1 MLKYEVITDN
11 VDDFGENEKE
21 YFTDV
26 KKLINYV
33 HEVADGHGYDKYE
46 REDYIGYDLQN
57 AIDFLQGFIGYTVK
71 KREDKVLS
79 ITGNNEAGVNIEGI
93 VDGKLFGQWYEDLED
108 FNNYFDTH
116 LNLNNWAKS
125 VVEAKQI
132 IEEDMQYTD
141 CEDYIYND

>member
-1 MLKYEVITDN
+1 M
-11 VDDFGENEKE
+11 
-21 YFTDV
+21 
-26 KKLINYV
+26 
-33 HEVADGHGYDKYE
+33 
-46 REDYIGYDLQN
+46 
-57 AIDFLQGFIGYTVK
+57 
-71 KREDKVLS
+71 S
-79 ITGNNEAGVNIEGI
+79 ITGNNEDGVNIEGI